1 MDTLSFKKWCALL
14 TVSVLRT
21 RTPFAKFLLST
32 LHLPRGSLVSASP
45 AFPLPIPFP
54 GVFARMLPALSSA
67 KRCRINFRRALH
79 VVIMALNEVLSLA
92 RLWDARGLLYIHEV
106 DIQLERRFELV
117 TVFNCLKNAT
127 TARQTGDRR
136 IDVVEMQLRCV
147 SRDLPKSPYGSGLG
161 GCGR

>member
-127 TARQTGDRR
+127 TARQIGYRR
-136 IDVVEMQLRCV
+136 GRNAVEMRIQGP
-147 SRDLPKSPYGSGLG
+147 S
-161 GCGR
+161 